1 MHTVPRDG
9 KPKELALLVGVGLRN
24 DKSNTVQE
32 HLSELAELTLTAGGE
47 VAGQIIQRR
56 DRPDPA
62 TFIGKGKADQMI
74 HQAQELGCSLIVF
87 DDDLGPTQQKNLQ
100 KMAGDGLKVIDR
112 SGLILDIFARHARTR
127 ESKTQVELA
136 HLQYLLPRLTR
147 QWTHLERQMGGI
159 GARGGPGE
167 TQIEVD
173 RRLIR
178 NKIVRLENDLVRIGA
193 ERATQRKSRKFL
205 FRAVLV
211 GYTNAGKSTLF
222 NALTGADMLVEDQL
236 FATLD
241 TTTRK
246 LSLSAG
252 KPILISDTVGF
263 IRKLPHHLI
272 ASFRATLAEVAEA
285 HLIIRVLDASSPQIK
300 EHDETIVAVL
310 QDLGA
315 RSSATVTVLNKIDL
329 VEDAQAM
336 ARLKRMFPDAV
347 MVSAAKRLRLE
358 QIDKAIQAA
367 RSAQYRQAIL
377 TVSSG
382 NSALIGAVY
391 DNLEVS
397 SRTFE
402 GDKTVL
408 EVSGPSELVELF
420 MGKAV
425 ASGGQGQ

>member
-9 KPKELALLVGVGLRN
+9 QPKELALLVGVGPR
-24 DKSNTVQE
+24 DDRSNMVQE
-32 HLSELAELTLTAGGE
+32 HLTELAELTLTAGGE

-100 KMAGDGLKVIDR
+100 KMAGDELKVIDR

-136 HLQYLLPRLTR
+136 RLQYLLPRLTR

-178 NKIVRLENDLVRIGA
+178 KRILRLESDLVRISA
-193 ERATQRKSRKFL
+193 ERSTQRQSRKFL
-205 FRAVLV
+205 FRVVLV

-222 NALTGADMLVEDQL
+222 NALTGATTLVEDQL

-246 LSLSAG
+246 LSLNAG

-263 IRKLPHHLI
+263 IRKLPHHLV

-285 HLIIRVLDASSPQIK
+285 HLVIRVLDASSPQIK
-300 EHDETIVAVL
+300 EHDETTESVL

-315 RSSATVTVLNKIDL
+315 QSSPTITVLNKIDL
-329 VEDAQAM
+329 VEDQQAM
-336 ARLKRMFPDAV
+336 AHLKRAFPDAV

-358 QIDKAIQAA
+358 QVDEAIKAAK
-367 RSAQYRQAIL
+367 SAQYRQAIL
-377 TVSSG
+377 TVASG
-382 NSALIGAVY
+382 NSELIGAVY

-397 SRTFE
+397 SRSFE

-408 EVSGPSELVELF
+408 EVSGPSELVEVF
-420 MGKAV
+420 MEKAA
-425 ASGGQGQ
+425 ASSSGR